1 MKRLFTALAAA
12 AAVGAL
18 TACGQAAQNRPT
30 AEQDVAAI
38 MEFNKHYLG
47 AINDEDIKTLAALTT
62 DGHVMI
68 APNRPPIVGKA
79 ANDAMNGRAFEQ
91 FEFDESWSPV
101 ETVVSGDLA
110 FQRGTYVSTA
120 KPRAGGDPRTIRG
133 SFLRIYQRQGERRM
147 ADDARYVQQRA
158 AGGEPNRGA
167 DELSGSPVARV
178 RCAG

>member
-1 MKRLFTALAAA
+1 MKPFAALAAVA
-12 AAVGAL
+12 ALGAL
-18 TACGQAAQNRPT
+18 AACGDATPKRPT

-47 AINDEDIKTLAALTT
+47 AINDEDMKTLGALTT

-101 ETVVSGDLA
+101 ETVRLG
-110 FQRGTYVSTA
+110 R
-120 KPRAGGDPRTIRG
+120 PRVP
-133 SFLRIYQRQGERRM
+133 
-147 ADDARYVQQRA
+147 ARHVREHREAAQRA
-158 AGGEPNRGA
+158 ASRARSGAAFCGSISASRTASGE
-167 DELSGSPVARV
+167 
-178 RCAG
+178 